1 MKIILV
7 SILGLLFSLLCS
19 ISAWSVSNVKGFKSF
34 TVGALLGVSILN
46 VAVVPP
52 ALADVSLQQ
61 QLRELQTKKTE
72 NIKKQYE
79 SAEMAAMN
87 QELTYQ
93 PGYLLARCG
102 VLLNQD
108 QKNLNLQMGY
118 SSLNEFDPIFDT
130 PDATLFLIAVGRTE
144 PGSTPTP
151 AAAKKYKISEIES
164 FPTIIEIT
172 TDDLLF
178 PYTPDAWVNSASS
191 SDTVIVTA
199 VVSPTDRLADSSNPI
214 RLGAAAS
221 EPTRIAG
228 SLQRSTA
235 NININAKIDSKG
247 YSQEELTILT
257 GVDISLAK
265 KENGKAFNA
274 K

>member
-1 MKIILV
+1 MRIWLL
-7 SILGLLFSLLCS
+7 LGKLFSFFSIVSTWKISSFKPLKKFTAGAL
-19 ISAWSVSNVKGFKSF
+19 ISASM
-34 TVGALLGVSILN
+34 LN
-46 VAVVPP
+46 IAVVPP
-52 ALADVSLQQ
+52 ALAEVSLQQ
-61 QLRELQTKKTE
+61 QLKELQSKKID
-72 NIKKQYE
+72 NIKNQYE

-93 PGYLLARCG
+93 PGYLLARG
-102 VLLNQD
+102 GIMLNQD
-108 QKNLNLQMGY
+108 KNNANLPMGY

-144 PGSTPTP
+144 PGATPTP

-164 FPTIIEIT
+164 FPTIIELT

-178 PYTPDAWVNSASS
+178 PYTPEAWINSASS
-191 SDTVIVTA
+191 TDTVIITA
-199 VVSPTDRLADSSNPI
+199 VLSPTDRLADSKNPI

-235 NININAKIDSKG
+235 NININSKIDSKG
-247 YSQEELTILT
+247 YSQEELNILT
-257 GVDISLAK
+257 GVDTNLADKGFGKVFSGK
-265 KENGKAFNA
+265 K
-274 K
+274 